1 MAMKKVKIKSDD
13 SELNAKEVKTGESFI
28 EISNKSGKAKTP
40 FIRPLQIIGLVSII
54 GIGVAYQTLFNDSKN
69 NPIVKPLLASNANK
83 ARVFVVNN
91 EQDTTLVNSNGSKIN
106 IPKETFV
113 DKEGKPINGAVEIA
127 YREFH
132 NVGEIILSG
141 IPMTYDSANT
151 QFNFESAG
159 MFEITGTKNGE
170 AVFIKEGKTLEV
182 TMISDN
188 PDSVKFN
195 QYYLDTIAGNWKYIG
210 EDVPTISK
218 LVSIKTISKKDTA
231 EIKSEMA
238 KPHLFNDDRFH
249 FQISVDKSYFPELA
263 LYEDTLFEVLPETK
277 NYNPRWAN
285 VDWEDA
291 KLERITGSEK
301 YKITFMNG
309 DTSVTIL
316 SQVVVGRDNST
327 AALKAYEKLYA
338 IYTFKQQ
345 ERAKQKLEKEAKVAA
360 EIKSNQKYIETIR
373 MEAQNKAQK
382 SISTAQMEVIVS
394 RTFAIVQFGI
404 WNSDCPANMPKG
416 QLLVAEFKNKN
427 GEAIAVSKVY
437 LVEKNKNALYDL
449 YEGKKISFNP
459 ASSNTL
465 IVISNN
471 AEIGVFSTEDFTSI
485 DIGEKKHVF
494 KLEMNKKLVS
504 PSEIMQMINS

>member
-1 MAMKKVKIKSDD
+1 
-13 SELNAKEVKTGESFI
+13 
-28 EISNKSGKAKTP
+28 
-40 FIRPLQIIGLVSII
+40 
-54 GIGVAYQTLFNDSKN
+54 
-69 NPIVKPLLASNANK
+69 
-83 ARVFVVNN
+83 
-91 EQDTTLVNSNGSKIN
+91 
-106 IPKETFV
+106 
-113 DKEGKPINGAVEIA
+113 
-127 YREFH
+127 
-132 NVGEIILSG
+132 
-141 IPMTYDSANT
+141 
-151 QFNFESAG
+151 
-159 MFEITGTKNGE
+159 
-170 AVFIKEGKTLEV
+170 
-182 TMISDN
+182 
-188 PDSVKFN
+188 
-195 QYYLDTIAGNWKYIG
+195 
-210 EDVPTISK
+210 
-218 LVSIKTISKKDTA
+218 
-231 EIKSEMA
+231 
-238 KPHLFNDDRFH
+238 
-249 FQISVDKSYFPELA
+249 
-263 LYEDTLFEVLPETK
+263 
-277 NYNPRWAN
+277 
-285 VDWEDA
+285 
-291 KLERITGSEK
+291 
-301 YKITFMNG
+301 MNG